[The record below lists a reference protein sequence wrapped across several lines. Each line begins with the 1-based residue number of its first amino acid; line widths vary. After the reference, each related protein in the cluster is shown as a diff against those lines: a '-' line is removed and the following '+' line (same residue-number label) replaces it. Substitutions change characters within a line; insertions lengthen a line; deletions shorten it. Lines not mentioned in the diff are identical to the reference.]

1 MIARIL
7 IVDDEAP
14 VRDVLDR
21 YLRAEGYQTLVAAD
35 GQVGIT
41 LSRDAD
47 LVLLDLM
54 LPVVDGYEVLRQVR
68 AKSNIPV
75 IMLTAKKNET
85 DRIVGLRM
93 GADDYVVK
101 PFSPGEVVARVR
113 AVLRRASTRSQDD
126 RVLRI
131 GDLRVNVDTRV
142 VENESGPLQL
152 TAHEFDLLAFLS
164 RHPLQVFTREQ
175 LLDRVWDYHAPC
187 GTTTVSALVCRL
199 REKIEP
205 DPLRP
210 MYVKTVWGV
219 GYKLQ
224 A

>member
-1 MIARIL
+1 
-7 IVDDEAP
+7 
-14 VRDVLDR
+14 
-21 YLRAEGYQTLVAAD
+21 
-35 GQVGIT
+35 
-41 LSRDAD
+41 
-47 LVLLDLM
+47 
-54 LPVVDGYEVLRQVR
+54 
-68 AKSNIPV
+68 
-75 IMLTAKKNET
+75 MLTAKKHET
-85 DRIVGLRM
+85 DRIVGLRL

-101 PFSPGEVVARVR
+101 PFSPREVVARVR
-113 AVLRRASTRSQDD
+113 AVLRRATPRPVTDHII
-126 RVLRI
+126 RVGR
-131 GDLRVNVDTRV
+131 LRVNVERRV
-142 VENESGPLQL
+142 VETAQGPLQL
-152 TAHEFDLLAFLS
+152 TGHEFDLLAFLS

-175 LLDRVWDYHAPC
+175 LLDQVWDYHAPC